1 MKKPILVKRMLFF
14 GLSKFEGVAF
24 VEEKTWLSLL
34 HPLPSILPWS
44 PRFVSSIVYLLES
57 SPKATPSGEI
67 VVDRVGFEPTTF
79 WSFDLL
85 RDPEGLQTRRSA
97 GLIYRPTV
105 AGLSVPRA
113 F

>member
-1 MKKPILVKRMLFF
+1 MGKEKLADSQKLLADI
-14 GLSKFEGVAF
+14 
-24 VEEKTWLSLL
+24 EE
-34 HPLPSILPWS
+34 SIAQ
-44 PRFVSSIVYLLES
+44 IVLEP
-57 SPKATPSGEI
+57 SPKAILSGEI

-97 GLIYRPTV
+97 GLIYRPTAAV
-105 AGLSVPRA
+105 ISVPRA

>member
-1 MKKPILVKRMLFF
+1 MNKE
-14 GLSKFEGVAF
+14 KFAD
-24 VEEKTWLSLL
+24 SLGNTL
-34 HPLPSILPWS
+34 ADTENGIPQ
-44 PRFVSSIVYLLES
+44 IVLES
-57 SPKATPSGEI
+57 SPKAIPSGEI

>member
-1 MKKPILVKRMLFF
+1 MSKEKFADSLGDALADTEDGNLQISLECSQKAML
-14 GLSKFEGVAF
+14 G
-24 VEEKTWLSLL
+24 
-34 HPLPSILPWS
+34 
-44 PRFVSSIVYLLES
+44 
-57 SPKATPSGEI
+57 GEI

-105 AGLSVPRA
+105 AVISVPRA

>member
-1 MKKPILVKRMLFF
+1 MSKEKFADS
-14 GLSKFEGVAF
+14 LSNTLADTEDGNLQIALK
-24 VEEKTWLSLL
+24 
-34 HPLPSILPWS
+34 
-44 PRFVSSIVYLLES
+44 S
-57 SPKATPSGEI
+57 SPKAIPSGEI

-105 AGLSVPRA
+105 AGLSVPRV

>member
-1 MKKPILVKRMLFF
+1 MSKEKLADSQKLLADIEESIAQIVLKP
-14 GLSKFEGVAF
+14 
-24 VEEKTWLSLL
+24 
-34 HPLPSILPWS
+34 
-44 PRFVSSIVYLLES
+44 
-57 SPKATPSGEI
+57 SPKAILSGEI

-97 GLIYRPTV
+97 GLIYRPTAAV
-105 AGLSVPRA
+105 ISVPRA

>member
-1 MKKPILVKRMLFF
+1 MNKEKLVD
-14 GLSKFEGVAF
+14 
-24 VEEKTWLSLL
+24 SLGNTL
-34 HPLPSILPWS
+34 ANTENGNLQIS
-44 PRFVSSIVYLLES
+44 LES

-105 AGLSVPRA
+105 AGLSVLRA

>member
-1 MKKPILVKRMLFF
+1 MNKEKLVD
-14 GLSKFEGVAF
+14 
-24 VEEKTWLSLL
+24 SLGNTL
-34 HPLPSILPWS
+34 ANTENGNLQIS
-44 PRFVSSIVYLLES
+44 LES
-57 SPKATPSGEI
+57 SPKATPSGKV

-105 AGLSVPRA
+105 AGLSVLSA

>member
-1 MKKPILVKRMLFF
+1 M
-14 GLSKFEGVAF
+14 SK
-24 VEEKTWLSLL
+24 EKLTDSLGNT
-34 HPLPSILPWS
+34 SADSENGNIQIS
-44 PRFVSSIVYLLES
+44 LES
-57 SPKATPSGEI
+57 SPKTMPSGEI

-79 WSFDLL
+79 WIFDLL